1 MTSHCCLKYEIS
13 HFGQDLLKYSDAVEM
28 KKDTIRSRPNENCE
42 TVHLHIAG

>member
-28 KKDTIRSRPNENCE
+28 KKDIIRSRPNENCE